1 VPDDDPVAG
10 AGTLMRRHPWLLAVA
25 LATASVAA
33 ASCSGSPTA
42 SKHATTTA
50 PATSSGSGNTGGGNT
65 GGGNAGGSNTGSGGA
80 TTTTPGSTTTS
91 GSGTT
96 TTPPRSNAT
105 SGAGTTTTQPGSNA
119 VTSTT
124 SAFFINPKTGKVQRR
139 VAGPEIVKFRP
150 VSSPVGGTV
159 LIVGKRLGHAVAV
172 AFDGLRATI
181 TSNSATKI
189 YAVVP
194 AGATTGPISVVT
206 STGSVTVQ
214 GFAVT

>member
-1 VPDDDPVAG
+1 
-10 AGTLMRRHPWLLAVA
+10 MRRPPWLLAVV
-25 LATASVAA
+25 LATASLVA

-42 SKHATTTA
+42 AQHAPTTA
-50 PATSSGSGNTGGGNT
+50 PATSSGSGNTGGGT
-65 GGGNAGGSNTGSGGA
+65 TGSGNTGPGNGGSGST

-91 GSGTT
+91 GARTATT
-96 TTPPRSNAT
+96 T
-105 SGAGTTTTQPGSNA
+105 PGSNA

-159 LIVGKRLGHAVAV
+159 LIVGKRLAHAVAV
-172 AFDGLRATI
+172 AFDGLSATI

-206 STGSVTVQ
+206 ATGSVTVE

>member
-1 VPDDDPVAG
+1 
-10 AGTLMRRHPWLLAVA
+10 MRRPPWLLAVV
-25 LATASVAA
+25 LATTSLVA

-42 SKHATTTA
+42 ARHAPTTA
-50 PATSSGSGNTGGGNT
+50 PATSSGSGNTGG
-65 GGGNAGGSNTGSGGA
+65 ANTGSGNSGSGS
-80 TTTTPGSTTTS
+80 TTTTAPGSTT
-91 GSGTT
+91 
-96 TTPPRSNAT
+96 T
-105 SGAGTTTTQPGSNA
+105 SGAGTTTTTPGSNA

-159 LIVGKRLGHAVAV
+159 LIVGKRLAHAVAV

>member
-10 AGTLMRRHPWLLAVA
+10 AGTLMRRPPWLLAVA
-25 LATASVAA
+25 LATASVVAT
-33 ASCSGSPTA
+33 SCSGSPTA
-42 SKHATTTA
+42 AKHATTTA

-65 GGGNAGGSNTGSGGA
+65 GSGA
-80 TTTTPGSTTTS
+80 TTTTTPGSTTTS
-91 GSGTT
+91 G
-96 TTPPRSNAT
+96 
-105 SGAGTTTTQPGSNA
+105 AGTTTTTPGSNV

-124 SAFFINPKTGKVQRR
+124 SAFVINPKTGKVQRR

-159 LIVGKRLGHAVAV
+159 LIVGKRLRNAVAV
-172 AFDGLRATI
+172 AFDGLKATI
-181 TSNSATKI
+181 TSNTGTKI

-206 STGSVTVQ
+206 STGSVTVE
-214 GFAVT
+214 GFTVT